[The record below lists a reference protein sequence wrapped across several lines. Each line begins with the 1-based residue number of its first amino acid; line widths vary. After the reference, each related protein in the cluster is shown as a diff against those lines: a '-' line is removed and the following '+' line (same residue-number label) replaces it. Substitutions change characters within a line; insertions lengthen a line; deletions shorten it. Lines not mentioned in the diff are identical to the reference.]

1 MSNMTTND
9 DAIIR
14 VLQSVAEAMPNAT
27 QIYDSLRAGYFIST
41 RDHRLFQELNNA
53 EEGYKFLFRMTGH
66 SLVYH
71 HAGFYY
77 LEAPEVGQPS
87 QLSARSRQFAV
98 LAFCLVEVL
107 ASVGLDI
114 ITMIDHSK
122 MITEHDMETLLDRYP
137 EHLAAVDILDI
148 ESLDSAFKKMSNYGF
163 VSEKIESVNGK
174 GYELTPSMRFYL
186 DVCDKL
192 SQQQR
197 DHESMDAEVTI
208 EE

>member
-1 MSNMTTND
+1 MSNVTTND

-41 RDHRLFQELNNA
+41 RDHRFFQELNNA

-66 SLVYH
+66 SLEHH

-87 QLSARSRQFAV
+87 QLSGRSRQFAV

-137 EHLAAVDILDI
+137 DHMASVDILDM

-163 VSEKIESVNGK
+163 VSEKIESANGK

-186 DVCDKL
+186 DVCEKL

-197 DHESMDAEVTI
+197 EQESMDAEVII